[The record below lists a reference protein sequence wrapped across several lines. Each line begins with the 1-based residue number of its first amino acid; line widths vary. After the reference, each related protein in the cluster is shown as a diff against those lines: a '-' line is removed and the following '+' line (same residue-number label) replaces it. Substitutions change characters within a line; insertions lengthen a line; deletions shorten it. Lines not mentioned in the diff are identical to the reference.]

1 MHQMGRLYH
10 QVLYAIV
17 YGTLQGLIHIVDL
30 LVITGLYMVDDDLCG
45 KGSSYGPVRICGLQG
60 FLDTSDICCTAVIE
74 RSTETYYQQF
84 VVTDVISV

>member
-1 MHQMGRLYH
+1 MHQVSRLDN
-10 QVLYAIV
+10 QVLHAIA
-17 YGTLQGLIHIVDL
+17 YGSFQCLIHVVDL
-30 LVITGLYMVDDDLCG
+30 LVIAGLYMVDDDLCG